1 MIEDQLHRISF
12 CVSEYMEPMKQYIF
26 SLFVEIILLLRVSYP
41 ASAKNSCLTGGFFFT
56 PGNSM
61 VDNHALLGYVIAD
74 FKGLEPI
81 DCFRACRL
89 ECRCISFNYYQ
100 TMKYCLLNEE
110 SRYTNTGALTFLKGW
125 QYYDL
130 VINYNIVVRNQL
142 T

>member
-12 CVSEYMEPMKQYIF
+12 CVSEYMEPMKQYI
-26 SLFVEIILLLRVSYP
+26 SLFFFFFLLLRVSYP

-74 FKGLEPI
+74 FKSLEPI

-100 TMKYCLLNEE
+100 AMKYCILNEE
-110 SRYTNTGALTFLKGW
+110 SRYTNASALMFVKGW
-125 QYYDL
+125 HYYDL
-130 VINYNIVVRNQL
+130 VINYNIKVRNQL

>member
-1 MIEDQLHRISF
+1 MIKDQFHRISF
-12 CVSEYMEPMKQYIF
+12 CVSEYMDPMKQYIF
-26 SLFVEIILLLRVSYP
+26 SLLVKIILLLSFSYP

-61 VDNHALLGYVIAD
+61 VDNQALLGYVIAD

-100 TMKYCLLNEE
+100 TMKYCILNEE
-110 SRYTNTGALTFLKGW
+110 SRYTNTSALTFLKGW
-125 QYYDL
+125 QYYDR
-130 VINYNIVVRNQL
+130 VINYNIRVRDQL

>member
-1 MIEDQLHRISF
+1 
-12 CVSEYMEPMKQYIF
+12 MKQYIF
-26 SLFVEIILLLRVSYP
+26 SLFAEIILLLRVSYP

-61 VDNHALLGYVIAD
+61 VDNHALLGHVIAD
-74 FKGLEPI
+74 FKVLEPI

-89 ECRCISFNYYQ
+89 ECRCISFNYYNYYQ

-110 SRYTNTGALTFLKGW
+110 SRYTNTSALKFLKGW

-130 VINYNIVVRNQL
+130 VINYKIRVRDQL